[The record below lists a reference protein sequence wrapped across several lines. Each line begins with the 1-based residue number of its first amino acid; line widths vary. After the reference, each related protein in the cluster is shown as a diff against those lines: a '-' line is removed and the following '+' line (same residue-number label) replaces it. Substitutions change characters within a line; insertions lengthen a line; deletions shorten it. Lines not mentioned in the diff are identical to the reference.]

1 MSYLL
6 IVRRCELYGFSTI
19 QNKYYFI
26 MHPSPFALQ
35 RPQFGAHNDVHR
47 NQWFNRDL
55 EAMAEAL
62 NTEEVFIDA
71 DRSECS

>member
-1 MSYLL
+1 MDLA
-6 IVRRCELYGFSTI
+6 LYKINIIIIIIRF
-19 QNKYYFI
+19 
-26 MHPSPFALQ
+26 PLQ

-62 NTEEVFIDA
+62 NTDEVFIDA